1 MSYPTQPPFQRQ
13 SYRTGPITRADLER
27 CAPPPDWTP
36 DEEKT
41 FRRAWSRPHIS
52 NPTSGTGALGT
63 MPGGQAGWQAVAR
76 REAEAMTSAETW
88 TAYFAAERAGTL

>member
-1 MSYPTQPPFQRQ
+1 MSYQP
-13 SYRTGPITRADLER
+13 YRSGPITRADLER

-36 DEEKT
+36 DEEKS

-52 NPTSGTGALGT
+52 NPTSG
-63 MPGGQAGWQAVAR
+63 QVGWQESAR